1 VIGRVISRPN
11 RPHRLL
17 AYLFGPGRN
26 NEHVSPH
33 LVAAWAGHPAHLEPP
48 GEGTE
53 GRQTYRLAQILEM
66 PAALARGKVPD
77 KLVWHCVVSAADGDP
92 DLGDG
97 AWQVIIAEMMHR
109 AGLSEHGEED
119 KGVRWVA
126 VHHGGNHVHV
136 VATLARMD
144 GRPVRLHGDWYRVQ
158 EAMAWAE
165 REYGLTPVARGGPR
179 GTAERRPTRAEAE
192 KAAREHKKAGRSG
205 RPVPARVQLR
215 RLVEAAAAAARTEDE
230 FFAGLAAR
238 GVTARLRY
246 STTRPGEVTGYA
258 VGLRSDTTGAGGG
271 PVWFS
276 GGKLALDLT
285 LPRLRARWSGGPARP
300 GPVHPDRSA
309 RDRSGADRPDR
320 LTGRAMSR
328 QAARPVLAREV
339 LRAARAARTEEQ
351 FFAALNRAGLR
362 VQVRPDPDRPG
373 RSTGYS
379 VTLPGL
385 GAGWFAGSGL
395 DPQLGLGQL
404 RARWAAGRT
413 GAAPGPDQFDGA
425 STQQVY
431 AYATAAASRAATDI
445 RAARGRGRADIA
457 WAAADLLM
465 SAAHAT
471 GNPELHRAAEG
482 FRRAARA
489 PWGRAPARSPAGAM
503 LRTAAYL
510 LAGCAPVDRRA
521 VVRRALIA
529 ALAALA
535 RAAAEMRR
543 ERMRAE
549 QARRVREE
557 HARRLR
563 DPGHE
568 RREQVRSLQA
578 EAARQAARDFAAVVG
593 PTWGADPAAA
603 AAAAASQTAPRSR
616 PARPA
621 PAARR
626 RRTR

>member
-1 VIGRVISRPN
+1 VIGRVISRPK

-26 NEHVSPH
+26 NEHVNPH

-97 AWQVIIAEMMHR
+97 AWQVIIAETMHR

-192 KAAREHKKAGRSG
+192 KAGREHKKAGRSG
-205 RPVPARVQLR
+205 RPVPSRVQLR

-246 STTRPGEVTGYA
+246 STTRPGEVNGYA

-276 GGKLALDLT
+276 GGKLAPDLT

-300 GPVHPDRSA
+300 GPVHP
-309 RDRSGADRPDR
+309 DRSGADRPDR

-351 FFAALNRAGLR
+351 FFAAL
-362 VQVRPDPDRPG
+362 
-373 RSTGYS
+373 
-379 VTLPGL
+379 
-385 GAGWFAGSGL
+385 
-395 DPQLGLGQL
+395 
-404 RARWAAGRT
+404 
-413 GAAPGPDQFDGA
+413 DGVPVA
-425 STQQVY
+425 LKKFP
-431 AYATAAASRAATDI
+431 TDI
-445 RAARGRGRADIA
+445 PLTCDNESFAD
-457 WAAADLLM
+457 
-465 SAAHAT
+465 
-471 GNPELHRAAEG
+471 
-482 FRRAARA
+482 
-489 PWGRAPARSPAGAM
+489 SP
-503 LRTAAYL
+503 
-510 LAGCAPVDRRA
+510 
-521 VVRRALIA
+521 
-529 ALAALA
+529 
-535 RAAAEMRR
+535 
-543 ERMRAE
+543 
-549 QARRVREE
+549 
-557 HARRLR
+557 
-563 DPGHE
+563 
-568 RREQVRSLQA
+568 
-578 EAARQAARDFAAVVG
+578 
-593 PTWGADPAAA
+593 
-603 AAAAASQTAPRSR
+603 
-616 PARPA
+616 
-621 PAARR
+621 
-626 RRTR
+626 